1 MNSMLTSSPDNN
13 SLLDFYNRLV
23 AEVSLRINER
33 KSREAI
39 ISEVQV
45 LFPEIEDEDLIDRVD
60 RMIAE
65 NSSIAGRH
73 GQTHSGRPARWLAE
87 SSREQ
92 VVRGLCWIIFA
103 ATITFFLLDQK
114 SDWGKVVREMMR
126 RLFNNQWSIPIL
138 AVAFVWGSFNLVLG
152 LAQMIKPPQPE

>member
-1 MNSMLTSSPDNN
+1 MNSTLTPSPDNN

-65 NSSIAGRH
+65 NASIAGRH
-73 GQTHSGRPARWLAE
+73 GQTDSGRPARWLAE

-92 VVRGLCWIIFA
+92 VVRGLCWIIFS

-114 SDWGKVVREMMR
+114 SDWGKVVSEMMR

>member
-1 MNSMLTSSPDNN
+1 MLTPSPDNN

-45 LFPEIEDEDLIDRVD
+45 LFPEIDDEDLVDRVD

-65 NSSIAGRH
+65 NASIAGRH
-73 GQTHSGRPARWLAE
+73 AQAHSGRPARWLAE
-87 SSREQ
+87 SGRAQ

-103 ATITFFLLDQK
+103 ATITFFFAG
-114 SDWGKVVREMMR
+114 SKV
-126 RLFNNQWSIPIL
+126 
-138 AVAFVWGSFNLVLG
+138 GLG
-152 LAQMIKPPQPE
+152 EGG

>member
-1 MNSMLTSSPDNN
+1 MNSTLTPPPDNN

-65 NSSIAGRH
+65 NASIAGRLKI
-73 GQTHSGRPARWLAE
+73 GAISG
-87 SSREQ
+87 SKN
-92 VVRGLCWIIFA
+92 G
-103 ATITFFLLDQK
+103 D
-114 SDWGKVVREMMR
+114 
-126 RLFNNQWSIPIL
+126 FN
-138 AVAFVWGSFNLVLG
+138 
-152 LAQMIKPPQPE
+152 

>member
-1 MNSMLTSSPDNN
+1 MNSTRTPSPDNN